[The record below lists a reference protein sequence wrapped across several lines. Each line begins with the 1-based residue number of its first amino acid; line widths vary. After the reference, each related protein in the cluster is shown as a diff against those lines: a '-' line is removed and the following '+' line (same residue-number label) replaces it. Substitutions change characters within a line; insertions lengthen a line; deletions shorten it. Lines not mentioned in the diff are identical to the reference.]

1 MEVEQVSNDATC
13 GGNPPRASASD
24 ARRKSSLGRNVRR
37 SLEVVIALLLCVPG
51 MASGTDAPLVRLTFR
66 PTTSAGTL
74 GDERTLDGKIVA
86 EPESAGVLF
95 LDRSGRLWPLTP
107 GQITKRT
114 ATAETFTPFSQEEF
128 VERLK
133 AEMGDRFAIVTTR
146 HYILCTEADREYARW
161 AGSLFERLM
170 SAFKSNW
177 DKPQLDFHEPEFPLV
192 AVILR
197 DKASYAEFA
206 LGDAG
211 PEVLDAQGYY
221 SDLTNRIV
229 MYDLTSGLGG
239 SRPRNAFELN
249 AKLTGQVANVS
260 TIVHEATH
268 QIAFNS
274 GVHARM
280 ADNPY
285 WLVEGL
291 AMYFETPDLRSV
303 SGWQTVG
310 RINPTRFRDYRTYFR
325 GRRPRD
331 SLKGMLSAD
340 DPFLNGNNAVDA
352 YSEAWALTYFLI
364 KTRRVDYMVYLDRLS
379 KKGIA
384 LKKPLPEERLA
395 EFEAVFGNVH
405 DIEQDFLR
413 YMDKMAR

>member
-1 MEVEQVSNDATC
+1 VC
-13 GGNPPRASASD
+13 
-24 ARRKSSLGRNVRR
+24 
-37 SLEVVIALLLCVPG
+37 I
-51 MASGTDAPLVRLTFR
+51 SGTAFTADAPLVRLTFR
-66 PTTSAGTL
+66 PTTPAKTF

-86 EPESAGVLF
+86 EPEGAGVLF
-95 LDRSGRLWPLTP
+95 LDRRGRLWPLTP
-107 GQITKRT
+107 DQITERVQT
-114 ATAETFTPFSQEEF
+114 DQVFTPFSQSEV
-128 VERLK
+128 VESLK
-133 AEMGDRFAIVTTR
+133 TEMGGRFEIVTTR

-170 SAFKSNW
+170 SSFKSNW

-206 LGDAG
+206 RADAG
-211 PEVLDAQGYY
+211 TEVLDAQGYY
-221 SDLTNRIV
+221 SDLSNRMV
-229 MYDLTSGLGG
+229 MYDLTSGLSG
-239 SRPRNAFELN
+239 SRPRNAAELN
-249 AKLTGQVANVS
+249 AKLSGQAANVS

-268 QIAFNS
+268 QIAFNT

-310 RINPTRFRDYRTYFR
+310 KINPARFRDYRTYFNS
-325 GRRPRD
+325 RRPRE
-331 SLKGMLSAD
+331 SLKAMLSAD
-340 DPFLNGNNAVDA
+340 EAFLTGKNAVDA
-352 YSEAWALTYFLI
+352 YAEAWALTYYLI
-364 KTRRVDYMVYLDRLS
+364 KSRRTDYMIYLDRLS

-384 LKKPLPEERLA
+384 LRKPVPEERLA
-395 EFEAVFGNVH
+395 EFEAVFGDWDAV
-405 DIEQDFLR
+405 ERDFLR
-413 YMDKMAR
+413 YMNKMAR